1 MTLSTNLETR
11 TIEID
16 GVRISYV
23 ESGEDREVPLLLL
36 HGGGPGSGGVSNYI
50 RNIGPLSERLGRV
63 IVPDMPG
70 FGSSEN
76 KIEPGGGLMGR
87 YADVTLGLMDAL
99 GIAQADMVGNSMGG
113 GQALSIALRFPER
126 VRRMVLMG
134 PGGMLPMFTPF
145 PTEGTRRMA
154 TFYAGEGPSEEK
166 MRGVLEMLVHDQSV
180 ITPELVKERVK
191 AATRPEVIA
200 APPWRDHILDPF
212 WQEKLWEIEHETLIL
227 WGREDRVNPADGA
240 FYFGKVIQNAEVH
253 LFPKCGHW
261 VQWEKAEAF
270 NTIVADFLSRDAA

>member
-1 MTLSTNLETR
+1 
-11 TIEID
+11 
-16 GVRISYV
+16 
-23 ESGEDREVPLLLL
+23 
-36 HGGGPGSGGVSNYI
+36 
-50 RNIGPLSERLGRV
+50 
-63 IVPDMPG
+63 
-70 FGSSEN
+70 
-76 KIEPGGGLMGR
+76 
-87 YADVTLGLMDAL
+87 
-99 GIAQADMVGNSMGG
+99 
-113 GQALSIALRFPER
+113 

-145 PTEGTRRMA
+145 PTEGTCRMA

-166 MRGVLEMLVHDQSV
+166 MRGVLEMLVYDQSV

-191 AATRPEVIA
+191 AATRPDVIA
-200 APPWRDHILDPF
+200 APPWRDHILAPF
-212 WQEKLWEIEHETLIL
+212 WQENLLEIEHETMIL

-270 NTIVADFLSRDAA
+270 NTIVADFLSR